1 MKAKLPAKYLQSLNN
16 KNKKHDVGFTL
27 IEILVVII
35 IIGILSAIALPSFLN
50 QSVKAR
56 QSEAR
61 TNIGAMNRAQ
71 QSYYLEN
78 QKFAEDDASG
88 GTTAID
94 KLNIGIKN
102 SANYTYTATPIT
114 AIANNVVNKA
124 QVNNNPELKSY
135 AGGVFASG
143 NLTQSIMCEAD
154 TVGLG
159 AVPEPDNV
167 NDCGSGLIEMK

>member
-1 MKAKLPAKYLQSLNN
+1 MRNEILAEYLQFIIN
-16 KNKKHDVGFTL
+16 KNKKHNAGFTL
-27 IEILVVII
+27 IELLVVII

-61 TNIGAMNRAQ
+61 TNIGALNRAQ

-78 QKFAEDDASG
+78 QKFADNTG

-102 SANYTYTATPIT
+102 SANYTYTAAAIT
-114 AIANNVVNKA
+114 AITNNVVNKA

-135 AGGVFASG
+135 AGGVFASD

-159 AVPEPDNV
+159 AVPEPDAV
-167 NDCGSGLIEMK
+167 DDCGDGLTEME